1 MLALLTLVFLAA
13 PGPVDRPCP
22 VGVAV
27 VRGAEALR
35 ALLAG
40 DATDIWI
47 AGKVVGDFEAQRA
60 GTAKGTQPSETRGI
74 GAGLA
79 LHGCEQAVLE
89 GSGKGTVLKLHG
101 DDLLVEDLTFQN
113 SGIRTSFEDG
123 ALKVSGE
130 RAMVRRVSVRETLYG
145 IAYEQCHACQLEDAE
160 ITGRTGLEENQ
171 RGDAVKL
178 WEAHGS
184 SVHRIW
190 VHGMRDVVVWYS
202 RHVTLEDNRITG
214 GRYGTHF
221 MYAHDSTVRRSVL
234 RGNTVGIF
242 VMYSTRVLAEDNELS
257 GARGPAGMGIGF
269 KEADAVTLRRNSIV
283 SNTIGCYLDYT
294 PRDPNLPVLFEG
306 NTLALNGI
314 ALRTHSSER
323 GAKFYQNDFL
333 PNDVLVEV
341 DGNGDAMQIDFR
353 DNYWASYA
361 GYDLNRDG
369 VGDVAFQ
376 IKQASSDLSDAHPDL
391 KFFHGTAAFDLY
403 DAVATALPYFAS
415 RLLLEDKAPAV
426 RPHRELPR

>member
-1 MLALLTLVFLAA
+1 MLAFLALVVLSA
-13 PGPVDRPCP
+13 AGPVDRPCP
-22 VGVAV
+22 MDAV
-27 VRGAEALR
+27 VARDAEQLR

-40 DATDIWI
+40 DAKDIWI
-47 AGKVVGDFEAQRA
+47 AGLVVGDFEARRA
-60 GTAKGTQPSETRGI
+60 GTAKGAQPSAALGTG
-74 GAGLA
+74 GGLA

-89 GSGKGTVLKLHG
+89 GTGKGTVLKLHG
-101 DDLLVEDLTFQN
+101 DDLLVEDLTFQK

-123 ALKVSGE
+123 ALKVTGE
-130 RAMVRRVSVRETLYG
+130 RAVVRRVSVRDTLYG
-145 IAYEQCHACQLEDAE
+145 IAYEQCHACRLEDAE
-160 ITGRTGLEENQ
+160 ISGRPGLEENQ

-184 SVHRIW
+184 SVHRVW

-269 KEADAVTLRRNSIV
+269 KEADAVTLRRNAIV

-294 PRDPNLPVLFEG
+294 PRDPNQPVLFDG
-306 NTLALNGI
+306 NTLALNGV

-323 GAKFYQNDFL
+323 GAKFYKNDFL
-333 PNDVLVEV
+333 SNDVLVEV
-341 DGNGDAMQIDFR
+341 DGNGDAMGIDFQG
-353 DNYWASYA
+353 NYWAAYA
-361 GYDLNRDG
+361 GYDLDRDG

-391 KFFHGTAAFDLY
+391 KFFHGTAAFGLY

-415 RLLLEDKAPAV
+415 RLLLEDKVPAV
-426 RPHRELPR
+426 RPHRELPK

>member
-202 RHVTLEDNRITG
+202 RHVTLEDIVESQRAG
-214 GRYGTHF
+214 PGRFG
-221 MYAHDSTVRRSVL
+221 AH
-234 RGNTVGIF
+234 
-242 VMYSTRVLAEDNELS
+242 
-257 GARGPAGMGIGF
+257 IG
-269 KEADAVTLRRNSIV
+269 
-283 SNTIGCYLDYT
+283 
-294 PRDPNLPVLFEG
+294 
-306 NTLALNGI
+306 
-314 ALRTHSSER
+314 
-323 GAKFYQNDFL
+323 
-333 PNDVLVEV
+333 
-341 DGNGDAMQIDFR
+341 
-353 DNYWASYA
+353 
-361 GYDLNRDG
+361 
-369 VGDVAFQ
+369 
-376 IKQASSDLSDAHPDL
+376 
-391 KFFHGTAAFDLY
+391 
-403 DAVATALPYFAS
+403 
-415 RLLLEDKAPAV
+415 
-426 RPHRELPR
+426 